1 MAVNRKIYIKN
12 LVDFFFKKE
21 RIGVFDAGCHKGVF
35 LKKIGLRR
43 VKRAI
48 LVDPTDFNLKK
59 KKIFKNFKYFKYA
72 LGNKKKIIKFYRH
85 SNKNPEWSSVN
96 KIHLNSPYFQNYKKR
111 LLISPKI
118 EKIKQT
124 TIDKILK
131 KNKFKIDLLKIDCQS
146 QSLEVLQGATNN
158 LKKKD
163 IQVVVCAVNLT
174 EFYSGKSDDFA
185 RIVSFLKKFNYQFY
199 KKIHLIY
206 NPVKDIYLD
215 EAIKKKNTFLY
226 VGRAND
232 PVKRIKLSH
241 DSLIKIP
248 NGLKNLKIWTFDAIF
263 VKKELLDRREKAKSV
278 VIFGHGVLPL
288 GICKFLI
295 KNKNFNLKMVVAS
308 KNESIIDLSLQEWC
322 RKNNIYVETNLARA
336 WEKLGKENYD
346 LALSLYY
353 DKIFKS
359 KWIDKFNNFLNLHN
373 SILPDYRGVNP
384 VDWSIFKR
392 EKYLG
397 VTLFQITNKID
408 QGYKIKS
415 SRIKI
420 DPKKIDVFEGNIKC
434 FNAGYKVVKHF
445 LLNYKHYQKNKF
457 KKISKAGTIYTK
469 RQTRQLLK
477 NHHFLNKKNQL
488 SLIMNRILKNKKGK
502 KYTQNEIKKVK
513 NKLIPQKIN
522 FPI

>member
-72 LGNKKKIIKFYRH
+72 LGNKKKIIKFYQH

-199 KKIHLIY
+199 NISNAHNGKLGA
-206 NPVKDIYLD
+206 LD
-215 EAIKKKNTFLY
+215 Y
-226 VGRAND
+226 D
-232 PVKRIKLSH
+232 
-241 DSLIKIP
+241 
-248 NGLKNLKIWTFDAIF
+248 LKNLKIWTFDAIF

-336 WEKLGKENYD
+336 WEKLGKEKYD

-434 FNAGYKVVKHF
+434 FNVGYKVVKHF